1 MDTIAAYNSDKVK
14 LQDSITRIYDKI
26 QNPKQDTRQNEAIND
41 ETRRLVERQEVIFR
55 AVSTIT
61 IIAII
66 VTVQRVT

>member
-55 AVSTIT
+55 VVSTIT

>member
-26 QNPKQDTRQNEAIND
+26 QNPKEDTRQNEAIND

-66 VTVQRVT
+66 ITIQRVA

>member
-41 ETRRLVERQEVIFR
+41 ETKRLVERQEIIFR
-55 AVSTIT
+55 VVSTIT

-66 VTVQRVT
+66 VTIQRVT

>member
-1 MDTIAAYNSDKVK
+1 MSIAAYNSDKVK

-26 QNPKQDTRQNEAIND
+26 QNPKEDTRQNEAIND

-61 IIAII
+61 VIAILI
-66 VTVQRVT
+66 TIQRVT